1 VLAEGTT
8 VTCPTL
14 LRPSAAAEVFG
25 DLRSGLSGAA
35 HRGAERVRRDDGTG
49 QFARFVLVGG
59 LSSAVYALLFAVL
72 TDPVGSV
79 AANVLGSVASSVL
92 ANELHRRLTFHAGE
106 RIDWLT
112 AQWEGGALAAA
123 GIVATSAA
131 LAWLTSVVGSPG
143 VVVQLLLVGAVTGA
157 IGMLRFV
164 ALRWAF
170 GARAVEPA

>member
-1 VLAEGTT
+1 VLAEGTA
-8 VTCPTL
+8 VTCPSL
-14 LRPSAAAEVFG
+14 LRPSAAAEVVG
-25 DLRSGLSGAA
+25 ELRGGVSRA
-35 HRGAERVRRDDGTG
+35 AERVRRDDGTA

-59 LSSAVYALLFAVL
+59 GSSLVYALLFAVL
-72 TDPVGSV
+72 AAPVGSV
-79 AANVLGSVASSVL
+79 AANVVSSAVSSVL
-92 ANELHRRLTFHAGE
+92 ANELHRRLTFRAGE

-123 GIVATSAA
+123 GIVATSVA
-131 LAWLTSVVGSPG
+131 LGWLTSVVGPTD

-170 GARAVEPA
+170 GARDAETA

>member
-1 VLAEGTT
+1 VLAEGTA

-14 LRPSAAAEVFG
+14 CRPSAAEVLG
-25 DLRSGLSGAA
+25 DLRGGLVGAG
-35 HRGAERVRRDDGTG
+35 RWGAERVRRDDGTG

-59 LSSAVYALLFAVL
+59 LSSVVYVLLFAVL
-72 TDPVGSV
+72 TAPVGSV
-79 AANVLGSVASSVL
+79 PANVLGSAVSSVL
-92 ANELHRRLTFHAGE
+92 ANELHRRLTFRAGE
-106 RIDWLT
+106 RIYWLT

-131 LAWLTSVVGSPG
+131 LGWLTSVVGPTE

-157 IGMLRFV
+157 IGLLRFA

-170 GARAVEPA
+170 GARAVETA